1 MSGRGFSVHFQRD
14 RPMHLNPPA
23 KNAILIPSTRGMPM
37 KAAFIERHGGPEV
50 LKLGEMPD
58 PVAASGEVVV
68 DIVAASVNGA
78 DWKVR
83 EGKSGQVARFPYIL
97 GRDFSGV
104 VSAVGD
110 GVGDLRVGEEVFGVC
125 DVGQEGAYAEKI
137 AIKAAI
143 VAKKTDGLSHID
155 AAALALAGLTA
166 ICTIED
172 TLKLKARETILIQG
186 GAGGVA
192 GFAIQL
198 SKHLGARV
206 ITTASMSNHDYLLK
220 IGADEIIDYN
230 AVDFTEAVRDC
241 DAVFDGRRRCSAA
254 VVQSAESRWPGCLHC
269 LGRAGTEA
277 GPQRCRCAAPQRRT
291 RSTTS
296 RTHCGAGGEGGCPS
310 AGSDSLQAQ
319 RSRGRAQSK
328 PGPPLSRQTGFSGPL
343 NRLGSARRFGP
354 RKIVQS
360 RHAPMRSAAS

>member
-1 MSGRGFSVHFQRD
+1 
-14 RPMHLNPPA
+14 
-23 KNAILIPSTRGMPM
+23 M

-50 LKLGEMPD
+50 LKFGDMPD

-83 EGKSGQVARFPYIL
+83 DGKSGQLSKFPYIL

-104 VSAVGD
+104 VSAVGE
-110 GVGDLRVGEEVFGVC
+110 GVGDICTGDEVFAVC

-143 VAKKTDGLSHID
+143 VARKPDHLSHVD

-172 TLKLKARETILIQG
+172 TLKLRAGETILIQG

-192 GFAIQL
+192 SFAIQL
-198 SKHLGARV
+198 AKHLGARV
-206 ITTASMSNHDYLLK
+206 ITTASASNHDYLRE

-230 AVDFTEAVRDC
+230 AADFTRVVRDC
-241 DAVFDGRRRCSAA
+241 DAVFDT
-254 VVQSAESRWPGCLHC
+254 V
-269 LGRAGTEA
+269 
-277 GPQRCRCAAPQRRT
+277 
-291 RSTTS
+291 
-296 RTHCGAGGEGGCPS
+296 GG
-310 AGSDSLQAQ
+310 DVAQ
-319 RSRGRAQSK
+319 RSLAVLK
-328 PGPPLSRQTGFSGPL
+328 PGGRVAFIASGPQAPKPDRSDVIAL
-343 NRLGSARRFGP
+343 RPSVGRDRQHLERIVALVALGAVRPPSVTRYQLSQAAAAHE
-354 RKIVQS
+354 VSQS
-360 RHAPMRSAAS
+360 RHFRGKLVFLVR